1 LLSFPPFRLD
11 LDSERLWKADK
22 ELHLRRK
29 PFAILRLLVQNPRRL
44 VTHAEVVDA
53 VWGKIAMSEGLLRT
67 HLHDLRSVLGEGVVE
82 TVVGRGYRFTAAI
95 QDVHADE
102 HELALFLTRDDSA
115 KRFVG
120 RDSELDALRSALRS
134 ARDRKRTTVFVT
146 GEAGVGKTTLVDVFV
161 EQANEH
167 GQLLVGRGACVEQYG
182 SGQAYLP
189 VLDAIGALCRGPGSS
204 RAVGVFAE
212 HAPTWLAQMPALVRP
227 ERLGELQR
235 RASAATQGRTLRELA
250 EALDALSA
258 DAPVIIVFDDLQWT
272 DPSTAEFVAFLASR
286 RESARLLLVGT
297 YRSAEVPR
305 GHPISNVSGELVAHR
320 HASSIVLDVLDV
332 DAVEGYLSRRFPGHR
347 FPVDFAPTLHRSTGG
362 NPLFVTTLIDELAG
376 RHLLLERD
384 GQWEL
389 STSIA
394 EVAALRPDS
403 VRRLL
408 DTQIDRLPAFK
419 QRIVET
425 AAVAG
430 ARFTAGVVA
439 HALDADI
446 DAVDSACE
454 SLANER
460 RFLKYEGTES
470 WPDGTIQSRYS
481 FGHSLFQHAALARST
496 SASARAQ
503 HRKIAE
509 RLEAGHAP
517 RTEEIATELAA
528 HFDRAQMPTKAAR
541 YHIAAGDRAGHSYGL
556 LEAVGHYERACALLA
571 RMPDGRE
578 RDLLEMRCKLPLGW
592 RLFQRDGSTDAAL
605 LLLERSRDLATTL
618 GEKASLAEALIRLE
632 FVCMVRGDIGKAR
645 ELARA
650 AAPLLDRVPDALRM
664 FGQDLEAITVLIQGN
679 LREALD
685 LFDSRGILRATKEQS
700 EAETKGANLMAM
712 ANGAFALWLAGKP
725 DDALDLARRSY
736 GVAEALDDPWERAAL
751 LGEWAVLHALRR
763 EPVEARE
770 LANRSLALAEAGG
783 FGAVG
788 HRSGLV
794 LRWAEAELAPA
805 EVKERADEVLGK
817 PWTSVSFGRT
827 LPWLLFAATCVQ
839 LGRTDSALRVVSEAL
854 GSLGQ
859 SEERWLEPELHR
871 LRGEIVASRDVL
883 EAERSFATAI
893 QLARSHGAT
902 SLELRA
908 TLSLRRVV
916 SGAAKTRAR
925 DELARLL
932 KLVAGGEGTPDVA
945 EARRVV
951 GELDGL
957 ASGASDAVSRRAARV
972 ARRRRS

>member
-1 LLSFPPFRLD
+1 MD
-11 LDSERLWKADK
+11 LDSERLWKHD
-22 ELHLRRK
+22 EEVQLRRK
-29 PFAILRLLVQNPRRL
+29 PFAILRFLVQNPRRL
-44 VTHAEVVDA
+44 VTHAEIVEA
-53 VWGKIAMSEGLLRT
+53 VWGRIAMSEGLLRT
-67 HLHDLRSVLGEGVVE
+67 HVHDLRSVLGEGLVE
-82 TVVGRGYRFTAAI
+82 TVVGRGYRFTAEI
-95 QDVHADE
+95 QHVHTDE
-102 HELALFLTRDDSA
+102 HELAVSSTRDDSA

-120 RDSELDALRSALRS
+120 RESELDALRSALRS
-134 ARDRKRTTVFVT
+134 ARARKRTTVFVT

-161 EQANEH
+161 EQASEH
-167 GQLLVGRGACVEQYG
+167 AQLLVGRGACVEQYG

-204 RAVGVFAE
+204 RAVDIFAE

-227 ERLGELQR
+227 ERLAELQR
-235 RASAATQGRTLRELA
+235 RAGGATQGRPLRELA

-258 DAPVIIVFDDLQWT
+258 DAPVVIVLDDLQWT
-272 DPSTAEFVAFLASR
+272 DPSTAEFVAFLARR
-286 RESARLLLVGT
+286 REAARLLLVGT

-320 HASSIVLDVLDV
+320 QASSIVLDVLGV
-332 DAVEGYLSRRFPGHR
+332 DAIEAYLSRRFPGHR
-347 FPVDFAPTLHRSTGG
+347 FPVDFAPTVHRSTGG
-362 NPLFVTTLIDELAG
+362 NALFVTTLIDELASK
-376 RHLLLERD
+376 RLLLERD
-384 GQWEL
+384 GQWQL
-389 STSIA
+389 STRI
-394 EVAALRPDS
+394 EDVAARRPDS
-403 VRRLL
+403 IRRLL
-408 DTQIDRLPAFK
+408 DTQIDRLPALE

-430 ARFTAGVVA
+430 ASFTAGVVA
-439 HALDADI
+439 HSLDADV
-446 DAVDSACE
+446 DGVDSACE

-460 RFLKYEGTES
+460 RFLKYGGTES

-528 HFDRAQMPTKAAR
+528 HFDRAQMFAKAAH
-541 YHIAAGDRAGHSYGL
+541 YHVAAGDRAGHSYGL
-556 LEAVGHYERACALLA
+556 LEAIAHYERACTLLA
-571 RMPDGRE
+571 RLPQSRE
-578 RDLLEMRCKLPLGW
+578 RDLLEMRAKLPLAW

-605 LLLERSRDLATTL
+605 PLLERSRDLGTSL
-618 GEKASLAEALIRLE
+618 GEKASLAESLIRLE
-632 FVCMVRGDIGKAR
+632 FVCMVRGEIGKAR
-645 ELARA
+645 EHARA
-650 AAPLLDRVPDALRM
+650 ANPLLDRVPHALRM
-664 FGQDLEAITVLIQGN
+664 FGQDLEAITVLIEGN
-679 LREALD
+679 LREAID
-685 LFDSRGILRATKEQS
+685 LFDSRGILRATEEHS
-700 EAETKGANLMAM
+700 AVETEGAHLIGANLMAM
-712 ANGAFALWLAGKP
+712 ANAAFALWLAGKP
-725 DDALDLARRSY
+725 DDALDLARRGY
-736 GVAEALDDPWERAAL
+736 RVAEALDDPWERAAL
-751 LGEWAVLHALRR
+751 LGECAVLHALRR

-770 LANRSLALAEAGG
+770 LANQSLALAEDGG

-805 EVKERADEVLGK
+805 EVKERVDEVLDK

-839 LGRTDSALRVVSEAL
+839 LGRSDSALRVVSEAL
-854 GSLGQ
+854 ESLGQ
-859 SEERWLEPELHR
+859 SGERWLEPELHR
-871 LRGEIVASRDVL
+871 LRGEIVASRDAL
-883 EAERSFATAI
+883 DAERSFATAI
-893 QLARSHGAT
+893 QVARSQGAT

-908 TLSLRRVV
+908 TLSLHKMV

-932 KLVAGGEGTPDVA
+932 ALVAGGEGVPDVE

-951 GELDGL
+951 AELHGL
-957 ASGASDAVSRRAARV
+957 ANRASKAVRRREAPV
-972 ARRRRS
+972 ARRKGP

>member
-1 LLSFPPFRLD
+1 LLSFATFRLD
-11 LDSERLWKADK
+11 LDSERLWKHD
-22 ELHLRRK
+22 EEIQLRRK
-29 PFAILRLLVQNPRRL
+29 PFAILRFLVQNPRRL
-44 VTHAEVVDA
+44 VTHAEIVDA

-67 HLHDLRSVLGEGVVE
+67 HVHHLRSVLGEGLVE
-82 TVVGRGYRFTAAI
+82 TVVGRGYRFTAEI
-95 QDVHADE
+95 QHVHTDE
-102 HELALFLTRDDSA
+102 RELAVSSTRGDSA

-120 RDSELDALRSALRS
+120 RESELDALRSALRS

-161 EQANEH
+161 EQASEH

-189 VLDAIGALCRGPGSS
+189 VFDAIGALCRGPGSS

-227 ERLGELQR
+227 ERLAELQR
-235 RASAATQGRTLRELA
+235 RASGATQGRTLRELA

-258 DAPVIIVFDDLQWT
+258 DAPVIIVLDDLQWT

-320 HASSIVLDVLDV
+320 QASSVVLDVLAV
-332 DAVEGYLSRRFPGHR
+332 DAVDAYLLRRFPGHR
-347 FPVDFAPTLHRSTGG
+347 FPVAFAPTVHGSTGG
-362 NPLFVTTLIDELAG
+362 NPLFVTTLIDELTD

-384 GQWEL
+384 GQWQL
-389 STSIA
+389 STSI
-394 EVAALRPDS
+394 EDVAAWRPDS

-408 DTQIDRLPAFK
+408 DTQIDRLPALE

-430 ARFTAGVVA
+430 ASFTAGVIA
-439 HALDADI
+439 YSLDADV
-446 DAVDSACE
+446 DGVDSACE

-496 SASARAQ
+496 SARARVL

-528 HFDRAQMPTKAAR
+528 HFDRAQMPAKAAR

-556 LEAVGHYERACALLA
+556 LEAVAHYERACALVTSL
-571 RMPDGRE
+571 RESRE
-578 RDLLEMRCKLPLGW
+578 RDLLELRAELPLGW
-592 RLFQRDGSTDAAL
+592 RLFQRDGSTDAAVP
-605 LLLERSRDLATTL
+605 LLERCRDLAASA
-618 GEKASLAEALIRLE
+618 GEKADLAEALIRLE
-632 FVCMVRGDIGKAR
+632 YACMLRGEMGKAR
-645 ELARA
+645 EHARA
-650 AAPLLDRVPDALRM
+650 AAPLLDHVPDALRTL
-664 FGQDLEAITVLIQGN
+664 GQDLEAITVLIQGN
-679 LREALD
+679 LRGALD
-685 LFDSRGILRATKEQS
+685 RFDSRGILRPTNGQS
-700 EAETKGANLMAM
+700 AAESKGTRLMAM
-712 ANGAFALWLAGKP
+712 AHGAFALWLVGKP
-725 DDALDLARRSY
+725 DDALDLARRGY
-736 GVAEALDDPWERAAL
+736 GAAEALDDPWERAAL

-763 EPVEARE
+763 EPAQARE
-770 LANRSLALAEAGG
+770 LANRSLELAERGA
-783 FGAVG
+783 FGVWR
-788 HRSGLV
+788 HRVDLV

-805 EVKERADEVLGK
+805 VAKERAEELLSK
-817 PWTSVSFGRT
+817 PWKSVSLGRT
-827 LPWLLFAATCVQ
+827 LPVLLFAATCVQ

-854 GSLGQ
+854 GSLEK

-883 EAERSFATAI
+883 EARRSFATAI
-893 QLARSHGAT
+893 ELARSHGAT

-908 TLSLRRVV
+908 TLSLHKVV

-932 KLVAGGEGTPDVA
+932 TLVAGGEGAPDIVD
-945 EARRVV
+945 ARRVV
-951 GELDGL
+951 GETDGL
-957 ASGASDAVSRRAARV
+957 ASRASKAVIRRKAPV
-972 ARRRRS
+972 ARRKGP